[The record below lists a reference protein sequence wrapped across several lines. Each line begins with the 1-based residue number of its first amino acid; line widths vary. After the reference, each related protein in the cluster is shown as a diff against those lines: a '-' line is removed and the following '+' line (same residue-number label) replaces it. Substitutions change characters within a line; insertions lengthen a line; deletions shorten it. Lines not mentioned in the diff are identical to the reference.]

1 MKTNG
6 FTLVELL
13 VALAITGVVATAIG
27 TTFIANLRAY
37 TTQIEAVHTQQTLRA
52 TLSYLVN
59 TIRMAGY
66 KGTAS
71 DGIIDLLDGDDADR
85 AGILLALQGQ
95 CRLAADLD
103 NSGTLRDGGGEDID
117 IRLYDD
123 SDGDGVV
130 NGGVAN
136 NLGSALAIQYN
147 GSSGY
152 QTIAEG
158 ISAISF
164 SYMLLNDNKTPRTY
178 STSTGA
184 EAVLW
189 VIPAAGSHGNWLRLD
204 ANSDGV
210 IDGAD
215 NNNVAGDIN
224 CVDTGIPVD
233 YDGNG
238 SIDRA
243 DYNLI
248 GAVRMTILG
257 VVKQQNQKY
266 VNAHTY
272 VVGRHVIIPND
283 HLRRR
288 CLSTCVTCRNML
300 L

>member
-1 MKTNG
+1 MKKNG

-13 VALAITGVVATAIG
+13 VAVAITGVVATAIS

-37 TTQIEAVHTQQTLRA
+37 TTQVEAVHTQQTLRA
-52 TLSYLVN
+52 SLNYLVN

-71 DGIIDLLDGDDADR
+71 AGMIDDADS
-85 AGILLALQGQ
+85 AGISLAQQGQ
-95 CRLAADLD
+95 FRLTADLD
-103 NSGTLRDGGGEDID
+103 NSGTLCDGGGEDID
-117 IRLYDD
+117 ICLYED

-136 NLGSALAIQYN
+136 NLGSSLSIQFN
-147 GSSGY
+147 GSGGY

-158 ISAISF
+158 ISAIGF
-164 SYMLLNDNKTPRTY
+164 AYMLLNEDKTPRTY
-178 STSTGA
+178 RASNGA
-184 EAVLW
+184 QAILW
-189 VIPAAGSHGNWLRLD
+189 VIPAAGNHGNWLRLD
-204 ANSDGV
+204 ANSDGA

-215 NNNVAGDIN
+215 NNNVAGDIH
-224 CVDTGIPVD
+224 CVDPGIPVD

-238 SIDRA
+238 NIDRA
-243 DYNLI
+243 DYNQI
-248 GAVRMTILG
+248 GAVKITILG

-266 VNAHTY
+266 VNANTY
-272 VVGRHVIIPND
+272 VVGQHIIIPND